1 MARNKTAHLS
11 GVGEETRA
19 RFQGVFIRISGFYFK
34 VVEKHGRFITRKNL
48 SKMLAPDLDSRNRL

>member
-11 GVGEETRA
+11 GAGEETRA
-19 RFQGVFIRISGFYFK
+19 RFQGVFKDFWILFK
-34 VVEKHGRFITRKNL
+34 VVGKHGRFITRKNL